1 MLFLKVPLVSKIY
14 HHWLRDLCSF
24 ILVVD
29 KFEGKCVGKERIPF
43 TDMAKGTEVGNGM
56 NTMTDLETC
65 LDLCAQTQGAIACE
79 YAQNVLPLKVNGVSK
94 GLYGVSNRATVWCTA
109 FTTKAEGGR
118 VTDEENNENNAFEE
132 HCWNFA
138 HFKA

>member
-1 MLFLKVPLVSKIY
+1 M
-14 HHWLRDLCSF
+14 
-24 ILVVD
+24 
-29 KFEGKCVGKERIPF
+29 GKERIPF

-79 YAQNVLPLKVNGVSK
+79 YAQNVLPLKVIGVST
-94 GLYGVSNRATVWCTA
+94 NRATVWCTA